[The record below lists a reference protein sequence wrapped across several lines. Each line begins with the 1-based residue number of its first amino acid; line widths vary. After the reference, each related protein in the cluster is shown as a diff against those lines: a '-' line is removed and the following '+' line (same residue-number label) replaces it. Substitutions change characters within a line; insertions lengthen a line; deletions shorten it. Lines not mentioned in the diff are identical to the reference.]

1 MVYVRRIIEISFVAI
16 AARTYTTATTVG
28 YIMSWKFPTS
38 FPVLVF
44 VVLLPKADVLAE
56 SVVADDADDEEKE
69 EEEET
74 QASEYIGV
82 FQNCCKS
89 ADIRFKDALIDNP
102 VWLSVIFSLSKAF
115 SFVWLSVKIICGFP
129 SATLAEVVTGMVIFI
144 PMKNISLAIGY
155 DKNKLQFMYI
165 IVVVPRE
172 MYIFCDSSSRPNL
185 WCLS

>member
-16 AARTYTTATTVG
+16 AARTYPTATTVG

-38 FPVLVF
+38 FPALVF

-74 QASEYIGV
+74 QASGYIGV

-155 DKNKLQFMYI
+155 DKNKLQFMHI
-165 IVVVPRE
+165 IVVVPRG

-185 WCLS
+185 WYLS